1 MISQIVIELVCND
14 CICGEDNDEYLGL
27 ANSVQDCARLCQKKS
42 KSVTFQLWDSGSCG
56 RCSISKDPTLMMVSS
71 NPVSVYRVTSGK
83 IAKLVY
89 LVKIP
94 KAFLSMNKLCK
105 YNQDILLN

>member
-83 IAKLVY
+83 IAKVSLFGQDS
-89 LVKIP
+89 K
-94 KAFLSMNKLCK
+94 LSMNKLYK
-105 YNQDILLN
+105 YNQDILLY